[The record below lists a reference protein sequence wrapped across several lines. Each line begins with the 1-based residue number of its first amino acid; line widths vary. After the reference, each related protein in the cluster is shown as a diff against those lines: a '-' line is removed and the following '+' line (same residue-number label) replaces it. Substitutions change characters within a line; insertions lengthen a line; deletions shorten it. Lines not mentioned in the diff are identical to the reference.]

1 MNILTFDKLSGR
13 KMFLSG
19 GQTYVKL
26 IETIYVDYCA
36 YNCVCMTYGDLDYFE
51 RDEVVTLA

>member
-1 MNILTFDKLSGR
+1 MNMLTFDKLSGGQ
-13 KMFLSG
+13 MFLSS

-26 IETIYVDYCA
+26 IETISIDCCE